1 MKPIPVKKKTEP
13 GFFFFFLGR
22 CYLIFFV
29 SYGFEDVVIDSTR
42 KRILI
47 LETDS
52 HITKYR
58 CIRLKLQK
66 KKTKIQDNI
75 VGFRGISF
83 PFSSNMPHIWNERWI
98 TRRSSFRFARST
110 SISNSYTGGFPH
122 ASSFVFPVATAVR

>member
-1 MKPIPVKKKTEP
+1 MKPIPVKKKRSLD
-13 GFFFFFLGR
+13 FFFFRKMLSN
-22 CYLIFFV
+22 FFV

-58 CIRLKLQK
+58 CIRLKLQ